1 MFLSL
6 IKILLYLIDI
16 ILESQVL
23 IMNAIYLCTIAQPWI
38 EVSQKLS
45 NELNIKSSYFV
56 YWKAE
61 KKQFLEANFEGCHLQ
76 TVDEA
81 WKGLGFPKHTKRY
94 IFDEEELKIIAS
106 FELTALKMMDRLDP
120 DGESFPFT
128 TRQYF
133 FRDLLGYWYSI
144 VEEREIDLVI
154 SPSIPHRVFDYALYT
169 ICQIKNIKFLMF
181 QMTPFGSNSIL
192 IDNIDEMPK
201 IDSTTIVNTC
211 LSPVIL
217 NKINMVLESYDKAI
231 PEYMVKHE
239 VNAKKNLTQLPLKTL
254 RKVSKSYKFV
264 TTKPNTYWVK
274 QGCAPN
280 ETEFSWLD
288 FYKMQAKRNKKVE
301 SFKDQYG
308 KLTTSTFNDD
318 LVLVALHYQPEE
330 TSCPTG
336 GAYADQ
342 ILIIQLLDQ
351 VLPQEID
358 IVIKEHKS
366 QFYSHQEGAS
376 GRSKLYYRR
385 LSQISNRVKLVS
397 ESENPFN
404 LIDKAKAVVT
414 ISGTI
419 GWESAIRGTPVIVF
433 GRAWYEN
440 MPRVL
445 KVKTRQDLLNALENI
460 DELKNKD
467 LYPEILY
474 YHSQLERH
482 FVKAKHYKANLDKND
497 ITMKDSITNIVKG
510 ISDYLESRP

>member
-1 MFLSL
+1 
-6 IKILLYLIDI
+6 
-16 ILESQVL
+16 
-23 IMNAIYLCTIAQPWI
+23 MNAIYLCTIAQPWI
-38 EVSQKLS
+38 EVSQRLN
-45 NELNIKSSYFV
+45 NELNVKPSYFV

-94 IFDEEELKIIAS
+94 IFDEEELKTIAS

-154 SPSIPHRVFDYALYT
+154 SPSIPHRVFDYALYI

-192 IDNIDEMPK
+192 IDNIDKMPK
-201 IDSTTIVNTC
+201 IDSTPIVNTC
-211 LSPVIL
+211 LSPIIL

-254 RKVSKSYKFV
+254 RKISKSYKLV
-264 TTKPNTYWVK
+264 TTKPSTYWVK
-274 QGCAPN
+274 QKYAPN

-288 FYKMQAKRNKKVE
+288 FYKMQAKRNKKVK

-308 KLTTSTFNDD
+308 KLTTSTFNND

-336 GAYADQ
+336 GVYADQ

-351 VLPQEID
+351 VLPLEID

-366 QFYSHQEGAS
+366 QFYFHQEGAS
-376 GRSKLYYRR
+376 GRSSLYYRR
-385 LSQISNRVKLVS
+385 LSEISNRIKFSS
-397 ESENPFN
+397 EDEDPFV
-404 LIDKAKAVVT
+404 LIDKAEAVVT

-419 GWESAIRGTPVIVF
+419 GWEAAIRGTPTIVF
-433 GRAWYEN
+433 GRAWYEE
-440 MPRVL
+440 MPRVF
-445 KVKTRQDLLNALENI
+445 KVKTKRDLQLAWQNLQG
-460 DELKNKD
+460 LKNKD
-467 LYPEILY
+467 MHDDILR
-474 YHSQLERH
+474 YHAQLQTQ
-482 FVKAKHYKANLDKND
+482 FVKAKHYKANLN
-497 ITMKDSITNIVKG
+497 KDDVSIEESSENIIQTIKRQLE
-510 ISDYLESRP
+510 IS